1 MSIERHEMH
10 LATEFPTG
18 AEEWACASCGRR
30 MILSAP
36 PGYQRVLLVT
46 GDEHTLHYGDF
57 AHRWH
62 LDDSDS
68 PGAYPEPDL
77 SPLWLEAFEDLDF
90 GNLPGPLPG
99 V

>member
-18 AEEWACASCGRR
+18 AEEWACSICGRR

-57 AHRWH
+57 ARRWRVDGSEPRPAH
-62 LDDSDS
+62 S
-68 PGAYPEPDL
+68 EPDL
-77 SPLWLEAFEDLDF
+77 STLWLDAFEDLDF

-99 V
+99 L